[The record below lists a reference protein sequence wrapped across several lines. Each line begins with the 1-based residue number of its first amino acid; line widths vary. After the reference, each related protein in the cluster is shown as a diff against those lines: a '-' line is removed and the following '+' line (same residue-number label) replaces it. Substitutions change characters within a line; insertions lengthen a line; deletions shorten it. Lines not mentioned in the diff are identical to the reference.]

1 MPTYTHPLFLANI
14 IILYQFIFPEKVNS
28 FFSQLGEFYAS
39 ALSEKL
45 SAEALEVCI
54 KSQEEA
60 IQDSYD
66 EWASSLDLD
75 SIEDPDQPGI
85 FPGYQFMGSYKRS
98 ILILPEENKSISI
111 KIRRI
116 RPRNG
121 QGPTHALL
129 PWFLCAYSKCPV
141 WIDVYFLLMLF
152 ESLEEAGTPH
162 SCALDL
168 GISPLRLYLIQKKY
182 LEFVSLP
189 NVPALSWKSVWD
201 WTVLSIVRLRHV
213 WTGSLHSFRGR
224 ILLAGLVFES

>member
-1 MPTYTHPLFLANI
+1 MSSSC
-14 IILYQFIFPEKVNS
+14 QSKVNNLQQ
-28 FFSQLGEFYAS
+28 FNCFSAVVLINSCQLFKRNYCNFS
-39 ALSEKL
+39 
-45 SAEALEVCI
+45 VDI
-54 KSQEEA
+54 
-60 IQDSYD
+60 
-66 EWASSLDLD
+66 
-75 SIEDPDQPGI
+75 
-85 FPGYQFMGSYKRS
+85 YKRS